1 MAKKLMLYFLK
12 CLSSEVSIENLF
24 RIRPSSVGNKA
35 ERRISKRVFQENKAR
50 QIFRKT
56 HIFYPLIR
64 RRVGIKVGGRGKKC
78 SLFGKFD
85 KLCFLETR
93 VLIFDLLSYYQRSK

>member
-56 HIFYPLIR
+56 SIFNSLIR
-64 RRVGIKVGGRGKKC
+64 TRTCVSQGVKNV
-78 SLFGKFD
+78 
-85 KLCFLETR
+85 CFSENLAYF
-93 VLIFDLLSYYQRSK
+93 VFLKYPF